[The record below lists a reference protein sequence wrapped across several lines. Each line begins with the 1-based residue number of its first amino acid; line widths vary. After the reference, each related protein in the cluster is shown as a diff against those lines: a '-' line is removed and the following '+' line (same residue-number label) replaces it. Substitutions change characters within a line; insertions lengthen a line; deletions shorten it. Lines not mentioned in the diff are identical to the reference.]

1 MPKSSTE
8 HVITPSRPIGTVTLA
23 IGELNFGSGGTAR
36 DMERGNCYVIVW
48 NVGIGKVQDE

>member
-1 MPKSSTE
+1 M
-8 HVITPSRPIGTVTLA
+8 ITPSRPIGTVTLA